1 MKEFQKKVSIY
12 VDAVN
17 GDDAARGGRKTPL
30 KTLDKAYQLLE
41 SKVANTKTE
50 AAYTIYL
57 AKGEYVLD
65 ETLTFDG
72 KKVRAIDYSL
82 TLKGEDGAVITS
94 GVPVKGSD
102 FTRVEGKPYYAY
114 KLPAGMSPDFR
125 DITVNGKLVPLA
137 ESAVERLLSFSIPN
151 NKDRK
156 DPLNAEPKLYVS
168 EDAVRDMSNDETLA
182 AEIWIKVEWQL
193 HAVRVVSIDRND
205 TRVDA
210 NGETHVAIHINPE
223 DWEVFMPGF
232 YGTLAGR
239 PYHFK
244 NHISCLETK
253 NTFFY
258 DKANTTLYVYPDDGI
273 DMEDAVI
280 AYPTLENLLYFK
292 DCRNVSVVG
301 ITFTGATS
309 NYVTKNGYVAG
320 QGGRIKKN
328 KIGFLTHAVVRARNS
343 YNLYFDSCT
352 FHDIGADGINT
363 DGITDSCTIERCSFD
378 TVGMSPIRIGKFMG
392 GWDYLESLS
401 QNIRIVNNYI
411 NEPGAV
417 FRSNVGIVIGSVYNL
432 TLCYNTIMNTPYS
445 AISVGWSWTRASF
458 TASEKVNIMNAEI
471 AYNRVENFMY
481 CMKDG
486 GAIYTLGGNC
496 EISDHNYYN
505 FMHDNY
511 CVSGPTVGRKSGGY
525 TILYHDG
532 SSSNWKTSK
541 NVIVVNPDAPSNHNY
556 ISYQS
561 IPHQQVYNMLAENN
575 YFVNLD
581 DPYYMFGRN
590 CEDAKKNRLN
600 FLKMR
605 NNKIGLR
612 METLDKTARAIIEN
626 AGAEGY
632 KKKLS

>member
-1 MKEFQKKVSIY
+1 MKHFDKKVSIY

-17 GDDAARGGRKTPL
+17 GNDDNRGGRNTPFR
-30 KTLDKAYQLLE
+30 TLDKAYAALK
-41 SKVANTKTE
+41 SKMANTDRE
-50 AAYTIYL
+50 AAYTVRL
-57 AKGEYVLD
+57 AGGEYLLD
-65 ETLTFDG
+65 KTLTFDG
-72 KKVRAIDYSL
+72 TRVRALDYSV
-82 TLKGEDGAVITS
+82 TFSGDEGATVTS

-114 KLPAGMSPDFR
+114 KLPEGTAPDFR
-125 DITVNGKLVPLA
+125 DITCNGKLIPLA
-137 ESAVERLLSFSIPN
+137 ESSEERYLAFSIPN

-168 EDAVRDMSNDETLA
+168 ERAVADIRDDGRLA
-182 AEIWIKVEWQL
+182 LEIWIKVEWQV
-193 HAVRVVSIDRND
+193 HAVRVVAIDRND
-205 TRVDA
+205 TRVDDK
-210 NGETHVAIHINPE
+210 GETHVAVLINPE

-253 NTFFY
+253 NTFYY
-258 DKANTTLYVYPDDGI
+258 DKANTTLYFYPDDDV
-273 DMEDAVI
+273 DMESAVI
-280 AYPTLENLLYFK
+280 AYPTLENLLVFK
-292 DCRNVSVVG
+292 DCRNIAITG

-309 NYVTKNGYVAG
+309 NYVTENGYVAG

-328 KIGFLTHAVVRARNS
+328 KIGFLTHAVIQAHNS
-343 YNLYFDSCT
+343 YNLYFDRCR

-363 DGITDSCTIERCSFD
+363 DGITDSCTVERCVFD
-378 TVGMSPIRIGKFMG
+378 TVGMSAIRIGKFMG
-392 GWDYLESLS
+392 GWDYRESLS

-432 TLCYNTIMNTPYS
+432 TLCHNTITNTPYS
-445 AISVGWSWTRASF
+445 AISVGWSWSRASF
-458 TASEKVNIMNAEI
+458 KIGEKVNILNAEI
-471 AYNRVENFMY
+471 AYNYVENFMY

-496 EISDHNYYN
+496 HIDDHNYYN

-532 SSSNWKTSK
+532 SSSNWRTYR

-556 ISYQS
+556 ISWQS
-561 IPHQQVYNMLAENN
+561 IPHQQVYNMLADHN

-581 DPYYMFGRN
+581 DPYYIFGRN
-590 CEDAKKNRLN
+590 CADKASVRRN

-605 NNKIGLR
+605 QNKIGLR
-612 METLDKTARAIIEN
+612 METLDKTARAIIEK

-632 KKKLS
+632 QKKL